1 MYPALL
7 REESWCVRTHF
18 EVFGDRDEEVPDVEW
33 LEYCGQED
41 IIVLS
46 KDKRLRYRPSEVL
59 EIRRHKVR
67 AFVLTSGRLKAA
79 EQAHRFI
86 ANRAKIA
93 EAASGPGPLV
103 YAVHADRILRHLHP
117 S

>member
-1 MYPALL
+1 M
-7 REESWCVRTHF
+7 
-18 EVFGDRDEEVPDVEW
+18 VEW